1 MLYKAKNGRIPF
13 PGTDMDYIR
22 FGTGKKT
29 LILLPGLGDGL
40 RTIRGMADPLA
51 VAYRIFAKEY
61 TVFAF
66 SRKNRMPRGYTTRD
80 MARDQRRAMEAL
92 GIPRADVLG
101 VSMGGMI
108 AQHLA
113 ADAPEMVRRLVLA
126 ATSPGPSEALSHSI
140 GQWLACAQQG
150 DHREL
155 ILDNLERIYTQEYVE
170 HKKWMVPVVGRLSK
184 PKTYDR
190 FCVQAQACAA
200 HDARSRLNMICSPTL
215 IIGGEQDRVLGSEGS
230 YQLAREIPRARL
242 YMYREYGHGFY
253 DEAKDFPRRVMSFL
267 ME

>member
-51 VAYRIFAKEY
+51 VIYRIFAKEY

-92 GIPRADVLG
+92 GIPQADVLG

-113 ADAPEMVRRLVLA
+113 ADAPEMVHRLVLA
-126 ATSPGPSEALSHSI
+126 ATCPCPNEVLVESI
-140 GQWLACAQQG
+140 NEWIDCAQRG

-155 ILDNLERIYTQEYVE
+155 MMSNLQRIYTSDAAA
-170 HKKWMVPVVGRLSK
+170 HKKWLVPVVGKLSK
-184 PKTYDR
+184 PKSYDR
-190 FCVQAQACAA
+190 FYVQAQACAT
-200 HDARSRLNMICSPTL
+200 HDARPRLSMISAPTL
-215 IIGGEQDRVLGSEGS
+215 VIGGEQDQLLGNEGS
-230 YQLAREIPRARL
+230 YQLAREIPKARL
-242 YMYREYGHGFY
+242 YMYRDYGHGFY
-253 DEAKDFPRRVMSFL
+253 EQAKDYPRRVMGFL